1 MFVNKLRIT
10 LLSGFLTFATA
21 LMAPAQSTTPA
32 QDESTKKQTTVH
44 KGTASKDD
52 IRNAQQALKDKGLYT
67 GPVDGTVNADTKKA
81 LRDFQQKNNLEVTG
95 TLNHDTITALG
106 VTTHTPTTGKETPK
120 TGTSGTTT
128 PKKEKGAGKPTSGL
142 MPGKVRDAQSALKKE
157 GFDPGPVDGIMGPKT
172 MAAIRNFQSSNGLEV
187 TGTINTE
194 TKNALMASA
203 GTTRRSKPGTTE
215 TEPAPTTPKNQSGVS
230 SLEDVRRV
238 QQALTDLGYEPGD
251 PTGLMT
257 AQTREAIRQFQ
268 FLNNLPVTGNLDEQT
283 KAAIDAQSQGGVGT
297 NYDNGASSPIA
308 RGVFLLVPQTKEK
321 YSVKSDE
328 KDSEKIAKATEVLE
342 DLTATGDKKIPNEL
356 LERAEA
362 VAVIPH
368 MVKGAFGIGG
378 RFGKGVISQ
387 RLPDGRWSA
396 PSFIEIGG
404 GSFGAQLGVSSTD
417 LVLVFTDRK
426 ALSMLEGG
434 RDLKIGADAS
444 AVAGPIGRSAEAGTN
459 LKLESAI
466 YSYSRSKGLFA
477 GVALD
482 GAVLNIDK
490 DRNAKVYGASADAR
504 DILNGR
510 IAANATVQPFVN
522 ALDRVS
528 PKPRVSQK

>member
-1 MFVNKLRIT
+1 
-10 LLSGFLTFATA
+10 
-21 LMAPAQSTTPA
+21 
-32 QDESTKKQTTVH
+32 
-44 KGTASKDD
+44 
-52 IRNAQQALKDKGLYT
+52 
-67 GPVDGTVNADTKKA
+67 
-81 LRDFQQKNNLEVTG
+81 
-95 TLNHDTITALG
+95 
-106 VTTHTPTTGKETPK
+106 
-120 TGTSGTTT
+120 
-128 PKKEKGAGKPTSGL
+128 
-142 MPGKVRDAQSALKKE
+142 
-157 GFDPGPVDGIMGPKT
+157 
-172 MAAIRNFQSSNGLEV
+172 
-187 TGTINTE
+187 
-194 TKNALMASA
+194 
-203 GTTRRSKPGTTE
+203 
-215 TEPAPTTPKNQSGVS
+215 
-230 SLEDVRRV
+230 
-238 QQALTDLGYEPGD
+238 
-251 PTGLMT
+251 
-257 AQTREAIRQFQ
+257 
-268 FLNNLPVTGNLDEQT
+268 
-283 KAAIDAQSQGGVGT
+283 
-297 NYDNGASSPIA
+297 
-308 RGVFLLVPQTKEK
+308 
-321 YSVKSDE
+321 
-328 KDSEKIAKATEVLE
+328 
-342 DLTATGDKKIPNEL
+342 
-356 LERAEA
+356 
-362 VAVIPH
+362 
-368 MVKGAFGIGG
+368 
-378 RFGKGVISQ
+378 GKGVISQ

-490 DRNAKVYGASADAR
+490 DTNAKVYGASADAR